1 MVKIARSDDLR
12 PQNRRLL
19 LGALRQGGTL
29 SRTELCSRTGLSAAT
44 VSTITSA
51 LLAEG
56 ILCPGEADPGS
67 ATGRRGRPQVA
78 LALNPMAA
86 TIGVAELAVN
96 SVYAA
101 LIDYSGELVA
111 ETGMKLDTL
120 SCGSER
126 LVQAVIELLQQLVSA
141 HPVAGNRLKHIS
153 LGVQGVTDAAGQ
165 SMLWSPITTCRT
177 IPFGAEIR
185 RVFSV
190 PVTVSNDCSLVAK
203 ALRAQFPQRYARD
216 FIAIM
221 LSHGIGM
228 GLFLNDRLFGGI
240 RSSASEFGHMVHEPD
255 GALCRCGRRG
265 CIEAY
270 AGDYAILRAAEGQ
283 PPDAPPRSGITGADI
298 ARLADKARA
307 GSPAERGAFD
317 AAGRAIGYGLASL
330 FALID
335 PVPVAF
341 VGSGSDAFDL
351 MEPAIRAAIGR
362 TIVGEAASSIEME
375 CYPSEHPLIRQG
387 CLVTGL
393 GYLDRQLF
401 AAGAANDDLTRKAG

>member
-1 MVKIARSDDLR
+1 MKIARSDDLR

-19 LGALRQGGTL
+19 LDALRSRGTL

-56 ILCPGEADPGS
+56 ILCEGEADPGS

-101 LIDYSGELVA
+101 LIDYAGNLVA
-111 ETGMKLDTL
+111 ETGIKLDTL

-126 LVQAVIELLQQLVSA
+126 LMEAVTELLQQLVSA
-141 HPVAGNRLKHIS
+141 HPVAGARLKHIS

-165 SMLWSPITTCRT
+165 TMLWSPITTCRS
-177 IPFGAEIR
+177 IPFGASIQQA
-185 RVFSV
+185 FSV
-190 PVTVSNDCSLVAK
+190 PVTVANDCSLIAK
-203 ALRAQFPQRYARD
+203 ALRAQYPERYSRD

-228 GLFLNDRLFGGI
+228 GLFLNDQLFGGI

-283 PPDAPPRSGITGADI
+283 PSDSPPKSGISGVDI
-298 ARLADKARA
+298 AKLADKARA
-307 GSPAERGAFD
+307 GSPAERAAFE

-330 FALID
+330 FVLID

-341 VGSGSDAFDL
+341 IGSGSDAFDL
-351 MEPAIRAAIGR
+351 MEPAVRRAIGR
-362 TIVGEAASSIEME
+362 TIVGEAAASIEME

-393 GYLDRQLF
+393 GHLDRQLF
-401 AAGAANDDLTRKAG
+401 AAGGADDGVTRKAG